1 MSQSI
6 SAEEVFSQV
15 KQMSSKERIKFFS
28 LIAINAFQ
36 ETDYTHEQVFGHLRN
51 ATFSADEAAEFLEIS
66 LPTFRRYVQAGR
78 LKPSAVIGRSQLFSS
93 ADLKLLKQKLGK
105 EERAYQ
111 YPSKMMQCISM
122 RKIARQR

>member
-1 MSQSI
+1 MSQPI
-6 SAEEVFSQV
+6 TAEDVFAQL

-51 ATFSADEAAEFLEIS
+51 ATFSADEAAEFLEMS
-66 LPTFRRYVQAGR
+66 LPTLRRYVQAGR

-93 ADLKLLKQKLGK
+93 TDLKLLKQKMSK
-105 EERAYQ
+105 E
-111 YPSKMMQCISM
+111 
-122 RKIARQR
+122 